1 MESLLRFY
9 NMSIYP
15 THKHHIIPRH
25 AGGTDDPNNLVELTV
40 EDHAIAHKVLYGLY
54 GRWQDKVAWQGLSG
68 IIGKEEIIRET
79 QSASKKGKVWYNN
92 GSESILT
99 FEGEQPKGFIRGRK
113 LSEETKAKISAAR
126 KGKKGKPH
134 SEESKAKIS
143 AANKGKKGKPLS
155 EEHKAKISAANK
167 GKPLSEETKAK
178 LSASLKGREF
188 SEETRAKLSA
198 ARKGK
203 PLSEETK
210 AKLSASLKDNIP
222 WNKGRK
228 LSEEHKAKLSASLK
242 GREFSEET
250 RAKLSAARKGKKRGP
265 YKKKH
270 KAKISDTLRSKKV

>member
-25 AGGTDDPNNLVELTV
+25 AGGTDDSNNLVELTV

-178 LSASLKGREF
+178 LSASLK
-188 SEETRAKLSA
+188 
-198 ARKGK
+198 
-203 PLSEETK
+203 
-210 AKLSASLKDNIP
+210 DNIP